1 MIALVDVALRRLTA
15 CQRPWDGG
23 DGRPRQPFRAEPPP
37 PDLLGQG
44 EEDIDR
50 AALSKLF
57 SWPVEHRKIIINPAI
72 GRYKPKAPPA
82 GDRVLSEAE
91 IKWVWQACDTL
102 GEPFASLL
110 KLLTLTGCRRGEVA
124 GMMPGEL
131 REDGAIWTIPGARTK
146 NGRQHVVY
154 LPPLAREIIAAV
166 PRVDGKAGYLFTT
179 TGKSPVSGW
188 SEIKRRL
195 DTAMLALAGADRGAD
210 AAVREWRLPGLRR
223 TCATTWPSWGSRRTS
238 SKLR

>member
-1 MIALVDVALRRLTA
+1 MAAT
-15 CQRPWDGG
+15 GHH
-23 DGRPRQPFRAEPPP
+23 RQPFRAAPLP

-57 SWPVEHRKIIINPAI
+57 SWLVEHRKIIINPAI
-72 GRYKPKAPPA
+72 GMYKPKAPPA

-91 IKWVWQACDTL
+91 IKWLWQACDTL

-124 GMMPGEL
+124 GMMRGES

-146 NGRQHVVY
+146 IGRQHVVY

-166 PRVDGKAGYLFTT
+166 PRVDGRPGIC
-179 TGKSPVSGW
+179 S
-188 SEIKRRL
+188 
-195 DTAMLALAGADRGAD
+195 
-210 AAVREWRLPGLRR
+210 LPRAR
-223 TCATTWPSWGSRRTS
+223 AP
-238 SKLR
+238 